1 MFEQSMIEIYNLHN
15 RVSAAQRIRDFH
27 WAIYQVITLY
37 ESNKEKDENQC
48 NEGER
53 GRERGRD
60 EGKTKV

>member
-37 ESNKEKDENQC
+37 ESNKEKEYRDSD
-48 NEGER
+48 
-53 GRERGRD
+53 RETG
-60 EGKTKV
+60 

>member
-37 ESNKEKDENQC
+37 ESNKEEDEM
-48 NEGER
+48 
-53 GRERGRD
+53 
-60 EGKTKV
+60 